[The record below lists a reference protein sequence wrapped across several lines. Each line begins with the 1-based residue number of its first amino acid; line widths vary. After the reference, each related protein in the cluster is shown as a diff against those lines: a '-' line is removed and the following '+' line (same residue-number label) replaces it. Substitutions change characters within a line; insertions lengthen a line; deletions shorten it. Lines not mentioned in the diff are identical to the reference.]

1 MIGLFN
7 ECFPPVMDGVS
18 MTVSNLAANFQ
29 AQGYDVCVVTPDE
42 SGLHPSDY
50 PFTVLPYF
58 SVPVPMRHPYRC
70 GLPFFD
76 PLYQRQVSKIPFDIV
91 HAHCPFSSGKEAL
104 RIARR
109 LNVPMVATF
118 HSKYRDDF
126 ARIIQNQTLLDH
138 IIHQIV
144 QFYES
149 ADEVWIPQESV
160 GETLRSYG
168 YHGPMTVVDNG
179 SEYAGKELNND
190 VRLKT
195 RRQLLPGDNE
205 PLLLFVGQHIWE
217 KNLKLIL
224 QVLSRLK
231 ELPWHMVFVGDG
243 YAREAMIQM
252 AARLGLTSDDN
263 NDKNRVS
270 FLGCIHDR
278 DLLSNIYSAADLM
291 LFPSLYDNAP
301 LVVREAAAMHTPS
314 LVTRHSNTAEVIF
327 DGYNGFMAENNV
339 ESYADCLRMLLRRPS
354 LIRHAG
360 DMASRTLVR
369 SWGDIAEEITD
380 RYMHLIARKQRKV
393 V

>member
-18 MTVSNLAANFQ
+18 MTVSNLAKNLHE
-29 AQGYDVCVVTPDE
+29 QGHDLCVVTPDE
-42 SGLHPSDY
+42 PGLQPSKY
-50 PFTVLPYF
+50 PFMVCPYF
-58 SVPVPMRHPYRC
+58 SLPVPMRHPYRY
-70 GLPFFD
+70 G
-76 PLYQRQVSKIPFDIV
+76 IPFVDPMYQYQINKTPFDVV

-109 LNVPMVATF
+109 LDIPLIATF

-126 ARIIQNQTLLDH
+126 ARIIHNETLLDH

-168 YHGPMTVVDNG
+168 YHGALTVVDNG
-179 SEYAGKELNND
+179 SEYAD
-190 VRLKT
+190 MPFDDDT
-195 RRQLLPGDNE
+195 RIRARQEMNIHDDE

-224 QVLSRLK
+224 SSLHRLK
-231 ELPWHMVFVGDG
+231 GLRWHMLFVGDG
-243 YAREAMIQM
+243 YARAAMMQM
-252 AARLGLTSDDN
+252 ASRLELTSDSDEEA
-263 NDKNRVS
+263 NRVT
-270 FLGCIHDR
+270 FLGCVHDR
-278 DLLSNIYSAADLM
+278 EKLRRIYAAADLM

-301 LVVREAAAMHTPS
+301 LVVREAAALRTPS
-314 LVTRHSNTAEVIF
+314 LVVRNSNTAEVIF
-327 DGYNGFMAENNV
+327 DSYNGFMADNNV
-339 ESYADCLRMLLRRPS
+339 DSYSTRLSMLLQRPG
-354 LIRHAG
+354 LISHAG

-369 SWGDIAEEITD
+369 SWADISEEVAD
-380 RYMHLIARKQRKV
+380 RYMHLIARKQRKIV
-393 V
+393 